1 MNQAH
6 LTLDETSFL
15 VLDECDRLLD
25 MGFIP
30 DVRRIISAMPKQR
43 QSLLFSA
50 TMPKEIVRFANEILD
65 QPIRI
70 DVSPK
75 EVTVAKIE
83 QYAIMVRNAQ
93 KRAALETLLRDKQM
107 QRAII
112 FTRTKHGAN
121 KVCRQLNVLV
131 LLPRLSTATKP
142 KLQDSARYKILS
154 TATHGS

>member
-1 MNQAH
+1 
-6 LTLDETSFL
+6 
-15 VLDECDRLLD
+15 
-25 MGFIP
+25 
-30 DVRRIISAMPKQR
+30 
-43 QSLLFSA
+43 
-50 TMPKEIVRFANEILD
+50 MPKEVVRFANEILD
-65 QPIRI
+65 QPTRI

-93 KRAALETLLRDKQM
+93 KRAALETLLRDPLM

-121 KVCRQLNVLV
+121 KGLSATERFQV

-142 KLQDSARYKILS
+142 KPQDSARYKTLS
-154 TATHGS
+154 TATRGY

>member
-1 MNQAH
+1 MRPAIGH
-6 LTLDETSFL
+6 
-15 VLDECDRLLD
+15 
-25 MGFIP
+25 GFYP

-50 TMPKEIVRFANEILD
+50 TMPKEIVRFANEISD

-93 KRAALETLLRDKQM
+93 KRAALKHCC
-107 QRAII
+107 AI
-112 FTRTKHGAN
+112 N
-121 KVCRQLNVLV
+121 
-131 LLPRLSTATKP
+131 ATGHNLYP
-142 KLQDSARYKILS
+142 
-154 TATHGS
+154 H

>member
-1 MNQAH
+1 
-6 LTLDETSFL
+6 
-15 VLDECDRLLD
+15 
-25 MGFIP
+25 
-30 DVRRIISAMPKQR
+30 
-43 QSLLFSA
+43 
-50 TMPKEIVRFANEILD
+50 MPKEIVRFANEILD

-121 KVCRQLNVLV
+121 KVCRQLNASG
-131 LLPRLSTATKP
+131 LLLRLSTATKP
-142 KLQDSARYKILS
+142 KLQDSVLYKILNMAKAWILV
-154 TATHGS
+154 ATDIAARGIDVDRVSHAGQLRVATRT

>member
-1 MNQAH
+1 
-6 LTLDETSFL
+6 
-15 VLDECDRLLD
+15 

-83 QYAIMVRNAQ
+83 QYAIAVRNAQ

-107 QRAII
+107 QLEHNLYPHKARCEQSLPAIER
-112 FTRTKHGAN
+112 FWF
-121 KVCRQLNVLV
+121 
-131 LLPRLSTATKP
+131 LLLRLSTATKP
-142 KLQDSARYKILS
+142 KLQRDSVLYKILNM
-154 TATHGS
+154 ARLGS